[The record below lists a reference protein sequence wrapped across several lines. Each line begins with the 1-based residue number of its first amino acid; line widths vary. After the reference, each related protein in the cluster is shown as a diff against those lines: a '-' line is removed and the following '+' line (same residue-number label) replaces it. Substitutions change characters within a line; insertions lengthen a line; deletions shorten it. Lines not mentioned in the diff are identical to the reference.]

1 MTTLC
6 YDLLLYLPA
15 ELFFD
20 KFTHFRFSICLKT
33 QAIVFDGLRFKFQ
46 GIVDY
51 IMLFC
56 YKWRMSNHIMGN
68 LSLKS
73 DGDVG
78 SEGHPYY
85 KILNLLEIE

>member
-1 MTTLC
+1 MFCLVKF
-6 YDLLLYLPA
+6 YLPA

-20 KFTHFRFSICLKT
+20 KFTHLRFSICLKA
-33 QAIVFDGLRFKFQ
+33 QAIVFDGLKFKVQ
-46 GIVDY
+46 RIVYY

-56 YKWRMSNHIMGN
+56 YKWCMRNHIMGN

-78 SEGHPYY
+78 SEDHPYY
-85 KILNLLEIE
+85 KILNLLE